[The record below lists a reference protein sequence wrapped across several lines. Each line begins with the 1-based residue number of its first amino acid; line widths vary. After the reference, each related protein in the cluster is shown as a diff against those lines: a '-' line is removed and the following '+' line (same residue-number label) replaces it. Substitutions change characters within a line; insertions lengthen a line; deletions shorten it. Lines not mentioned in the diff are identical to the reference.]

1 MPKDKK
7 AIHDLF
13 SPRIAEKR
21 KRRHE
26 VAMERIKAAV
36 TGKVG
41 IPAPEEVDNYKVNK
55 PLYGPH
61 KIKKKANVP
70 VIQRKLGP
78 NEGKPT
84 VNAKTGKAV
93 KALIHKPRPVKPQV
107 DPAMGAIDKALPSDK
122 KKKTRGRP
130 RKKRLDAT

>member
-26 VAMERIKAAV
+26 AAKAAV
-36 TGKVG
+36 IGKAG
-41 IPAPEEVDNYKVNK
+41 PPAPEEVDNYKVNK

-70 VIQRKLGP
+70 VVQRKLSP

-93 KALIHKPRPVKPQV
+93 KALVHKPRPVKPQI
-107 DPAMGAIDKALPSDK
+107 DPAIGAIDKAPPTEK

-130 RKKRLDAT
+130 RKKKLDAK